1 MKGPLLYNR
10 EQSYTAMLWVF
21 EHMFKHLKNGMVDF
35 TNSNCVQSYTFI
47 IFSNLQ
53 CWLFSSDCI
62 ATFWIFIH
70 NDFYH
75 LYKKWIIDQFNMK
88 CVQLH
93 FYLVKKQKKKKHINS
108 MCKIKP
114 HSAFF
119 SFCFQ
124 MLIVYNFFPEHGF
137 GTANTNL
144 NKGTNFKWLFCFLCQ
159 EMSDVLH
166 IGIHSR

>member
-62 ATFWIFIH
+62 AVA
-70 NDFYH
+70 
-75 LYKKWIIDQFNMK
+75 L
-88 CVQLH
+88 
-93 FYLVKKQKKKKHINS
+93 
-108 MCKIKP
+108 CK
-114 HSAFF
+114 
-119 SFCFQ
+119 
-124 MLIVYNFFPEHGF
+124 
-137 GTANTNL
+137 
-144 NKGTNFKWLFCFLCQ
+144 
-159 EMSDVLH
+159 
-166 IGIHSR
+166 